1 MICGITLVSESVLDY
16 VIAVIFGSRGKTS
29 NKVLEDCV
37 SKSGNWAEYIHSIF
51 TVYSYWIVA
60 LRIRGFGDAIYGGG
74 ERQDY
79 EVRILNAQRIQN
91 ALGRIRVESRQDF
104 ISYAASPLVRP
115 FASDPYCN

>member
-1 MICGITLVSESVLDY
+1 MSFERTRIIFVGLLLCKVDPQIWTGCFLV
-16 VIAVIFGSRGKTS
+16 F
-29 NKVLEDCV
+29 C
-37 SKSGNWAEYIHSIF
+37 KSGNWAEYIHSIF